1 MVFYEENKKKQD
13 VFVENVQKRT
23 EALVTAG
30 NILMR
35 KRKTGKMKE
44 ECNLVKEDSFE
55 QKKKQIEQELEES
68 GLKNIYSEVIWDI
81 IPEINE
87 VSRRIS
93 AECGR
98 QVMDNVTWRIK
109 SPESI
114 ANKLRRKNR
123 EISLDCALRT
133 LNDMAGIRVVCPLQ
147 DDVYR
152 MAKAIRKLPGLKVI
166 KVKNYIS
173 HPKASG
179 YRSIHVIVEAL
190 HNEETV
196 RVEIQVRSVAM
207 NYWAI
212 LDHQLCYK
220 NERKETEKLRRELK
234 ACSIDIAEID
244 KRFLKLRK
252 QIEKL

>member
-1 MVFYEENKKKQD
+1 MSDTGGKGISE
-13 VFVENVQKRT
+13 KR
-23 EALVTAG
+23 
-30 NILMR
+30 R
-35 KRKTGKMKE
+35 KE
-44 ECNLVKEDSFE
+44 ECALSGEDFREDLFE
-55 QKKKQIEQELEES
+55 EKKKILEEELDKS
-68 GLKNIYSEVIWDI
+68 GLKTVYSEVIWDMV
-81 IPEINE
+81 PVLNE
-87 VSRRIS
+87 LGGRLSQ
-93 AECGR
+93 ECGR
-98 QVMDNVTWRIK
+98 PVMDNISWRIK

-114 ANKLRRKNR
+114 AYKLKRKNR
-123 EISLDCALRT
+123 EITLDCALAT
-133 LNDMAGIRVVCPLQ
+133 LNDLAGIRVVCPFQ

-152 MAKAIRKLPGLKVI
+152 MAKAIRKLPGLHII

-173 HPKASG
+173 HPKSSG
-179 YRSIHVIVEAL
+179 YRSIHVIAEVM

-220 NERKETEKLRRELK
+220 NEKKGTEKLRKELK
-234 ACSIDIAEID
+234 ACAIDIAEID

>member
-1 MVFYEENKKKQD
+1 
-13 VFVENVQKRT
+13 
-23 EALVTAG
+23 
-30 NILMR
+30 
-35 KRKTGKMKE
+35 MKE
-44 ECNLVKEDSFE
+44 NSFE
-55 QKKKQIEQELEES
+55 QKKRKLEQELNES
-68 GLKNIYSEVIWDI
+68 GLKAVYAEVIWDI

-98 QVMDNVTWRIK
+98 QVMDNITWRIK
-109 SPESI
+109 TPESI
-114 ANKLRRKNR
+114 AYKLKRKNR
-123 EISLDCALRT
+123 EISLDCALET
-133 LNDMAGIRVVCPLQ
+133 LNDLAGIRVVCPFQ

-152 MAKAIRKLPGLKVI
+152 MAKAIRKIRSLKVI

-179 YRSIHVIVEAL
+179 YRSIHVIGEVL
-190 HNEETV
+190 HNEEKV
-196 RVEIQVRSVAM
+196 RLEIQVRSVAM

-212 LDHQLCYK
+212 LDHQLFYK
-220 NERKETEKLRRELK
+220 NEKRDTEKLRRELK
-234 ACSIDIAEID
+234 ACAIDIAEID